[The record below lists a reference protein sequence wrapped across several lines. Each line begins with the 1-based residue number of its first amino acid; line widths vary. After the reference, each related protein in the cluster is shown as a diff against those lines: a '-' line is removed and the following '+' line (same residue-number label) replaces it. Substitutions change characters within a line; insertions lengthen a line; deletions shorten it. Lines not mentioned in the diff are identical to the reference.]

1 MHKCIKREGT
11 KKWESKVNMYK
22 FIYNF
27 KLANQFEKGCVCVG
41 VHISHLLF
49 EK

>member
-1 MHKCIKREGT
+1 MYKKRRNQ

-41 VHISHLLF
+41 AYFTFII
-49 EK
+49 